1 MHCLLT
7 STVPFLGAQT
17 NKKVAERSDLPL
29 PLPRPH
35 QALLYL
41 KHPDHLADCI
51 RVEPVIPF
59 ASSLPQVQGNFFV
72 RFLGKWQEYDM
83 QGHSAPVG
91 GLEYVPLSK

>member
-29 PLPRPH
+29 PH

-59 ASSLPQVQGNFFV
+59 ASSSPQVQGQFFSASSES
-72 RFLGKWQEYDM
+72 GKNTTC
-83 QGHSAPVG
+83 
-91 GLEYVPLSK
+91 